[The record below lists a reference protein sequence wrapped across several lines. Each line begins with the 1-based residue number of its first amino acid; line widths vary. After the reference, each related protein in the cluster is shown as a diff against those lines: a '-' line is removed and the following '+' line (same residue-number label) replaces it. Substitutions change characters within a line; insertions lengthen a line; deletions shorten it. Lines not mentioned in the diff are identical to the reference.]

1 MPLSLLNN
9 NRLQYNLTRGF
20 SEIFLVIIFLEINY
34 LSIREGF
41 QYKKSK
47 KSFIS
52 ILNRKKSQI
61 SNIYFYGLP
70 LSQVIHCAAYLIQKK
85 MT

>member
-52 ILNRKKSQI
+52 ILNRKKVRSVI
-61 SNIYFYGLP
+61 FLWFALEPSYP
-70 LSQVIHCAAYLIQKK
+70 LCSVLKTKK

>member
-9 NRLQYNLTRGF
+9 NRLQYNLTRAF
-20 SEIFLVIIFLEINY
+20 SEIFLVIIFMEINY

-41 QYKKSK
+41 QYKKRK

-52 ILNRKKSQI
+52 ILDRKKVRSVRFI
-61 SNIYFYGLP
+61 WFAREPSYP
-70 LSQVIHCAAYLIQKK
+70 LCSVFNTEK